1 MKLYYFARTS
11 LNFLSIF
18 TSAFLFLAASSFYS
32 VANTKQNCAGEN
44 TANETSVCDSKFTVI
59 AGLNRDFQKIYG
71 VGSVTTISQPPLVI
85 VPEVTLETPTSLNL
99 EPNSSEKVNKIV
111 RPLSP
116 KSEKPVNNLD
126 LLGVVSVLD
135 QKGSKHLESC
145 LKKLT
150 HKTKEHHFPTF
161 KKELEMLKE
170 ISTKRSGKKG
180 LLQGI
185 LVRSPSKR
193 ECINYLDF
201 ILMAG

>member
-1 MKLYYFARTS
+1 MKLYYFTRPS
-11 LNFLSIF
+11 LNFLSLFI
-18 TSAFLFLAASSFYS
+18 SAFLFLAASSLYS
-32 VANTKQNCAGEN
+32 VANTKQNCASEN
-44 TANETSVCDSKFTVI
+44 TTSKASVCDSKFTVI
-59 AGLNRDFQKIYG
+59 AGLNRDFQQIYG

-85 VPEVTLETPTSLNL
+85 VPEVILDTPTSINL
-99 EPNSSEKVNKIV
+99 EPDSSEKVNKIV

-135 QKGSKHLESC
+135 QKGSKHLERC

-150 HKTKEHHFPTF
+150 HKTKEHHFPSF
-161 KKELEMLKE
+161 KKELEMLEE
-170 ISTKRSGKKG
+170 ISTKRSGKEG